1 MKRTMKALAS
11 LFFATSSAAYA
22 GLIGDEVQARWIYA
36 PSSFDQINTFVVGP
50 GTELVG
56 TWGSD
61 NNLDVGNDY
70 IDVTIPYAVGV
81 GFGVNWHFSSLDF
94 GGIGGFTVATNFS
107 GWSDSW
113 LSFTS
118 DSIDV
123 TFFNQVQFPF
133 GEGHMRITLLPPS
146 AQVPEPSSSLLLL
159 LGLAVLTVV
168 ARGHS
173 KLRVD

>member
-1 MKRTMKALAS
+1 MKRAMKALLS

-36 PSSFDQINTFVVGP
+36 PSFDQINTFVVGP
-50 GTELVG
+50 GTELLG

-61 NNLDVGNDY
+61 NNLDVGDDY
-70 IDVTIPYAVGV
+70 IDITIPYAVGI
-81 GFGVNWHFSSLDF
+81 GSGVNWHFSSLDY
-94 GGIGGFTVATNFS
+94 GGIEGFTVATNFS

-118 DSIDV
+118 DSIDIA
-123 TFFNQVQFPF
+123 FLNLVQFPS
-133 GEGHMRITLLPPS
+133 GEGHMRITLLPAS
-146 AQVPEPSSSLLLL
+146 AQVPEPSPSLLLL
-159 LGLAVLTVV
+159 LVLIVFTLV

-173 KLRVD
+173 KLRVS